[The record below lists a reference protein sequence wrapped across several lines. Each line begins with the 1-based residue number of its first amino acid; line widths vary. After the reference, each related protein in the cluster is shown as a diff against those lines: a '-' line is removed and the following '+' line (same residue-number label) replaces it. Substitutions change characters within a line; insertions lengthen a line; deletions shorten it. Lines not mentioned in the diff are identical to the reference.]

1 MCVWAC
7 INSVPQMQSQGML
20 LDRNAHIF
28 GVSLVGHLCSV
39 MDYGWDCIAAMLSHC
54 TVKQNVSNSG
64 TYAL

>member
-1 MCVWAC
+1 
-7 INSVPQMQSQGML
+7 MQSQGML